1 MTTLLIILF
10 ILLGLCLIGDVIY
23 CFVKPHDT
31 DCIDI
36 AAVVVFGMLLGIFI
50 SVWEQSKIPTAM
62 DVYRGKTELEITS
75 VNDVPRDTVV
85 VWKGGIEK

>member
-1 MTTLLIILF
+1 MTTLLTILL
-10 ILLGLCLIGDVIY
+10 IVLGLCLIGEVIY
-23 CFVKPHDT
+23 CFVVPHDA

-50 SVWEQSKIPTAM
+50 SVWEQIKTPTAM

-75 VNDVPRDTVV
+75 INGVPRDTVV
-85 VWKGGIEK
+85 VWKNKQQ